1 MANIQLKHINKS
13 FGSTKALKSLDL
25 EIKHGEFFV
34 LLGPTGAGKTTTLR
48 IIAGL
53 EKPDQAAVFIDDE
66 EVTNL
71 QPAYRDTAFVYQQ
84 YSLYPNYNV
93 FDNLAFPLRSPI
105 RKISQSEIQTKVQ
118 EIANL
123 LKIDDKLRSSV
134 TSLSGG
140 EMQRVA
146 IGRALIRKPNIF
158 LMDEP
163 LSSLDAKLRE
173 ILRLELKR
181 IQMEMEAT
189 ILYVTHDQ
197 VEAMTMADNI
207 GVLNQGMLEQVGTP
221 AEIYNRPCSTYVA
234 SRLGSPRINLVPTS
248 LFESEVLPPGT
259 TTLGIR
265 PEDILLKDN
274 HNHPSS
280 KQKSAMTWVD
290 GTVSSVENLGAEI
303 ILEISVN
310 GEEVQAIAD
319 PEKNYNAGE
328 NLELS
333 FLTEKAL
340 HFNQDGQLI

>member
-1 MANIQLKHINKS
+1 
-13 FGSTKALKSLDL
+13 
-25 EIKHGEFFV
+25 
-34 LLGPTGAGKTTTLR
+34 
-48 IIAGL
+48 
-53 EKPDQAAVFIDDE
+53 
-66 EVTNL
+66 
-71 QPAYRDTAFVYQQ
+71 
-84 YSLYPNYNV
+84 
-93 FDNLAFPLRSPI
+93 
-105 RKISQSEIQTKVQ
+105 
-118 EIANL
+118 
-123 LKIDDKLRSSV
+123 
-134 TSLSGG
+134 
-140 EMQRVA
+140 
-146 IGRALIRKPNIF
+146 
-158 LMDEP
+158 
-163 LSSLDAKLRE
+163 
-173 ILRLELKR
+173 
-181 IQMEMEAT
+181 MEMEAP

-303 ILEISVN
+303 ILEINVN

>member
-1 MANIQLKHINKS
+1 
-13 FGSTKALKSLDL
+13 
-25 EIKHGEFFV
+25 
-34 LLGPTGAGKTTTLR
+34 
-48 IIAGL
+48 
-53 EKPDQAAVFIDDE
+53 
-66 EVTNL
+66 
-71 QPAYRDTAFVYQQ
+71 
-84 YSLYPNYNV
+84 
-93 FDNLAFPLRSPI
+93 
-105 RKISQSEIQTKVQ
+105 
-118 EIANL
+118 
-123 LKIDDKLRSSV
+123 
-134 TSLSGG
+134 
-140 EMQRVA
+140 
-146 IGRALIRKPNIF
+146 
-158 LMDEP
+158 MDEP

-181 IQMEMEAT
+181 IQMEMGAT

-197 VEAMTMADNI
+197 VEAMTLADNI

-248 LFESEVLPPGT
+248 LFDSEELPPGT
-259 TTLGIR
+259 ATLGIR

-274 HNHPSS
+274 HNHPSL
-280 KQKSAMTWVD
+280 KHKSAMTWVE

-319 PEKNYNAGE
+319 PEKNYNSGE